1 MCRRDIQAKI
11 ASKTNGAR
19 GFVRFFIIF
28 LFLPCFFW
36 FCFFFMQVKNDMQ
49 TPTFYE
55 RPHRHFII
63 E

>member
-1 MCRRDIQAKI
+1 
-11 ASKTNGAR
+11 
-19 GFVRFFIIF
+19 